1 MSKQITLKELEK
13 MLGKEQLTRLFMEH
27 YLSLVGSVFPEE
39 PEE

>member
-27 YLSLVGSVFPEE
+27 YLSLVGSVFPES
-39 PEE
+39 EE